1 MYIISLIYLIIDID
15 NDNLIPQI
23 MPYRISPHPSTPCG
37 PEVFVCLALAWA
49 ECSECIMK
57 IIRQKIPE
65 ITESGPAQPS
75 TIWMGGGETVGPQ
88 VSRPEQLVLKLLSA
102 LAGSELQPAA
112 MRGKYS
118 EVWRGEEG
126 EGGGGNNRNEFNYVI
141 KHLIYPSL
149 RDRFDP

>member
-1 MYIISLIYLIIDID
+1 MIIWSRRLCRIESAPIPSPATPWRSPVWPRGFRVPLVWSL
-15 NDNLIPQI
+15 
-23 MPYRISPHPSTPCG
+23 
-37 PEVFVCLALAWA
+37 VCA

-88 VSRPEQLVLKLLSA
+88 VSLPEQLVLKLLSA

-126 EGGGGNNRNEFNYVI
+126 EGGGCNNRNEFNYVI

>member
-1 MYIISLIYLIIDID
+1 
-15 NDNLIPQI
+15 
-23 MPYRISPHPSTPCG
+23 
-37 PEVFVCLALAWA
+37 
-49 ECSECIMK
+49 
-57 IIRQKIPE
+57 
-65 ITESGPAQPS
+65 
-75 TIWMGGGETVGPQ
+75 MGGGETVGPQ

-118 EVWRGEEG
+118 EVWRGEG
-126 EGGGGNNRNEFNYVI
+126 REGGGCNNRNEFNYVI